1 MPSNQPF
8 VLQTTITCLILQF
21 LLRNDMRCDSAQVK
35 LFMLTPLQACESEL
49 QLLTVLASKKN
60 CETIKESTLIKNS
73 FQGLKSWIT
82 GWTPE
87 VLTHSTVGML
97 SKRTSKCLNKTT
109 LLPPIFTKTFPLSLM
124 SFDLP
129 KWQKS
134 KWLTVKCVFCQLV
147 HHLLLLWK

>member
-1 MPSNQPF
+1 
-8 VLQTTITCLILQF
+8 
-21 LLRNDMRCDSAQVK
+21 MRCDSAQVK

-49 QLLTVLASKKN
+49 QLFTLLASKKN

-82 GWTPE
+82 GWTSE

-109 LLPPIFTKTFPLSLM
+109 LLPLGGKVLVNISLM

-129 KWQKS
+129 K
-134 KWLTVKCVFCQLV
+134 
-147 HHLLLLWK
+147 